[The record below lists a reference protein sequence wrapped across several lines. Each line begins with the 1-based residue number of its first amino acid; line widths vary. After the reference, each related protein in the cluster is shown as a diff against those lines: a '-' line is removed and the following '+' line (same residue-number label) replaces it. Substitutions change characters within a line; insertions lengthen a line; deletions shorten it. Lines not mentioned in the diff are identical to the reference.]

1 MFLVVPS
8 IELLLFLQ
16 GNSQVNDKEIT
27 GRKRRWSCLRVYE
40 GQDVGI
46 NPSIEKGKLS
56 DKLILPF
63 RSGCTQGL
71 VLCTFSDVGRSDVI
85 KRNPGRGL

>member
-1 MFLVVPS
+1 M
-8 IELLLFLQ
+8 
-16 GNSQVNDKEIT
+16 
-27 GRKRRWSCLRVYE
+27 YE

-85 KRNPGRGL
+85 KRNPGRRL